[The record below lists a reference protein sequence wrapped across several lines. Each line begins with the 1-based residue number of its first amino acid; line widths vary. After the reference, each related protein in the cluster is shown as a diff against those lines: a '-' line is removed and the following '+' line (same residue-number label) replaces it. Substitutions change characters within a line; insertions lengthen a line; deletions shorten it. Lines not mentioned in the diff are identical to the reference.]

1 MIWFGDH
8 HQLFSLSQDEKWD
21 LYFNASRHSSIHILP
36 VVNPETLGLRSMTT
50 DFVVALDKVLR
61 RYIVDTNNSGP
72 DIDDVSIWAGV
83 KMMFTT
89 IRRRALYDLH
99 VATMNLYIIDSAFGT
114 SQYSINDASN
124 LLRRA

>member
-1 MIWFGDH
+1 
-8 HQLFSLSQDEKWD
+8 
-21 LYFNASRHSSIHILP
+21 LYFNASRHSSIHILA

-50 DFVVALDKVLR
+50 DSVVALDKVLR

-72 DIDDVSIWAGV
+72 DIDDLSIWAGV
-83 KMMFTT
+83 KMIFTT

-99 VATMNLYIIDSAFGT
+99 AATLNLYIIDSALGT
-114 SQYSINDASN
+114 SQYSIKDASN